1 VPISDSWIPL
11 HSSQKQTY
19 EVKKVPK
26 MLKVDKLLR
35 IEIEVR
41 RDISDVSETK
51 LRTSSGFQ
59 ASNKAPKL
67 GENYMN
73 AQKLDTI

>member
-1 VPISDSWIPL
+1 
-11 HSSQKQTY
+11 
-19 EVKKVPK
+19 